1 MHAVSS
7 TAVPAVLLAN
17 RFQLVERIGR
27 GAMGEVWSAI
37 DRRTQAEVAVKIA
50 RGWSQDDPELLARF
64 EREGELLE
72 RLRSPHICALVAR
85 GRNDGVPYL
94 ALEKLTGETL
104 EELLR
109 REPCLALEEVGRIG
123 GEILRGLTVAH
134 AAGVVHRDISPANV
148 FLHGERPPI
157 AKLIDFGVAKAAS
170 SSGPRTTEKT
180 TMGTLPF
187 IAPEQLGD
195 SARAGPRADLY
206 AVGAI
211 VFFALSGRL
220 PFGDATGMRLVAL
233 KKESEAPSIDE
244 VTGETWPAAVKTF
257 LAKTLV
263 RSPSKRYASAE
274 VALAALTLAAR
285 GRAPVLEIPAAG
297 PGATATLTLN
307 RPSKSPRGR

>member
-1 MHAVSS
+1 M
-7 TAVPAVLLAN
+7 LLAN
-17 RFQLVERIGR
+17 RFQLDERIGR

-37 DRRTQAEVAVKIA
+37 DKKTRAEVAVKIA
-50 RGWSQDDPELLARF
+50 QAWSMEEPDLVDRF

-72 RLRSPHICALVAR
+72 RLKSPYICGLVAR
-85 GRNDGVPYL
+85 GRTDRGVPYL
-94 ALEKLTGETL
+94 VMEKLTGETL
-104 EELLR
+104 EELLH

-123 GEILRGLTVAH
+123 CEILQGLAVVH

-148 FLHGERPPI
+148 FLHGKRPPI
-157 AKLIDFGVAKAAS
+157 AKLIDFGVAKAATAT
-170 SSGPRTTEKT
+170 GPRTTGRT

-187 IAPEQLGD
+187 VAPEQLGD

-220 PFGDATGMRLVAL
+220 PFGDATGTRLVAL
-233 KKESEAPSIDE
+233 KKEHEAPSIDE

-257 LAKTLV
+257 LAKTLA

-274 VALAALTLAAR
+274 VALAALMQASR
-285 GRAPVLEIPAAG
+285 GRAPVLEAPQAG
-297 PGATATLTLN
+297 AGATATLTLQ
-307 RPSKSPRGR
+307 SKSPRGR